1 MRLDD
6 AAVSLLESLDHVE
19 NVYPVLQLNIVAKYG
34 QYVDDY
40 MTIQGMTPEGLQA
53 LNIEIGDGKLPLDDK
68 ELQFFFGNR
77 VAADF
82 YNPRTYEYPYY
93 DKGVFAVDFMKD
105 SVFFHL

>member
-53 LNIEIGDGKLPLDDK
+53 LNIEIGDGKMCIRD
-68 ELQFFFGNR
+68 
-77 VAADF
+77 
-82 YNPRTYEYPYY
+82 RTCTSTFPATAKPTPSWLSLICVTRTAMFTRPVSYT
-93 DKGVFAVDFMKD
+93 
-105 SVFFHL
+105 HLVL